1 MLAHE
6 HVNRICNTFQGSFT
20 PRHTY
25 SPSDVADVINFARLH
40 GIRVIPEFDSPGHTY
55 SWGKG
60 LPGAALA
67 CFSFTIFAL
76 LLSVS
81 LSDLLTPCWGEGEE
95 GGPYVEEWG
104 DHADMETV
112 NPSQEYSYDV
122 MRDLWSEV
130 TQVFPDRFVH
140 VGLDEAYYRCW

>member
-1 MLAHE
+1 M
-6 HVNRICNTFQGSFT
+6 FQGSFT

-60 LPGAALA
+60 LPGAASV
-67 CFSFTIFAL
+67 FHIFC
-76 LLSVS
+76 SVLRLS

-104 DHADMETV
+104 EHADMETV